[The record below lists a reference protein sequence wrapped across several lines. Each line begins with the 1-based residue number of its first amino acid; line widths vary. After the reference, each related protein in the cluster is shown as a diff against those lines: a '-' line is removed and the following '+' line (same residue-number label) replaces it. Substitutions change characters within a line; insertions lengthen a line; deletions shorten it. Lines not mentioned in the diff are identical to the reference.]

1 MAKADARLR
10 ARLAA
15 LAPAAAPAAHAGAR
29 LQCHALNFEAL
40 GGLLHRKV
48 RAPPP
53 QGSVFLTFHSG
64 EDRRVKRAL
73 KEGFKVYAATAGWG
87 GARKE
92 RRVEAAFLRCVFC
105 SHCNAHLQRLHTR
118 G

>member
-1 MAKADARLR
+1 
-10 ARLAA
+10 
-15 LAPAAAPAAHAGAR
+15 
-29 LQCHALNFEAL
+29 
-40 GGLLHRKV
+40 
-48 RAPPP
+48 
-53 QGSVFLTFHSG
+53 
-64 EDRRVKRAL
+64 VKRAL